1 MLSSTRSSTIF
12 SHFLKW
18 LFCSNFH
25 AMKKFL
31 LSVLLLFAAFVGF
44 SQYSLK
50 LVVNSTPKPTV
61 NVAQRAA
68 EPVYVAGN
76 FNNWNPKDE
85 NYRLKPLGTR
95 LTVVLKDIPAGMYA
109 FKFTRGDWSKV
120 ETTADGRDIADRVVE
135 IKDDMTHEFV
145 IEGWK
150 DDYPDKPKPY
160 TATPQVKVL
169 DSAFYMPQLDRK
181 RRIWI
186 YLPKGYATSKS
197 TYPVLYM
204 HDGQNLFNEQTAPF
218 GEWGVDEAMDSLQ
231 KQTGKQMI
239 VVGIDNGGDK
249 RLSEYNPYDFEKNKG
264 EGDKYID
271 FLVQTLK
278 PYIDQK
284 FRTKKDAPNTFTAGS
299 SMGGLISLYSVLKY
313 PNVFGGAG
321 VFSPAFW
328 TAPQLF
334 ADVDKTDWGG
344 NRPKFFFY
352 AGGKESTTMVAD
364 VKRMI
369 AIIEKKKG
377 NVNTTSIIN
386 PLGQHNEPT
395 WRKQF
400 PDFYKWLVGL

>member
-1 MLSSTRSSTIF
+1 
-12 SHFLKW
+12 
-18 LFCSNFH
+18 
-25 AMKKFL
+25 MKKY
-31 LSVLLLFAAFVGF
+31 LLFIAFLFLACPGF
-44 SQYSLK
+44 TQYTLK
-50 LVVNSTPKPTV
+50 LVVTAVPKPTV

-76 FNNWNPKDE
+76 FNSWNPKDE
-85 NYRLKPLGTR
+85 NYKLKPLGSR
-95 LTVVLKDIPAGMYA
+95 VAVVLKDIPAGVYA

-120 ETTADGRDIADRVVE
+120 ETTSDGRDIADRVVE
-135 IKDDMTHEFV
+135 VKGDMTQEFI

-150 DDYPDKPKPY
+150 DDYPVRPKPY
-160 TATPQVKVL
+160 TATPQVKIL

-186 YLPKGYATSKS
+186 YLPKGYATSK
-197 TYPVLYM
+197 TNYPVLYM

-231 KQTGKQMI
+231 KQSGKEVI

-249 RLSEYNPYDFEKNKG
+249 RMGEYNPYDFKETKG
-264 EGDKYID
+264 EGNQYIE
-271 FLVQTLK
+271 FLVKTLK

-284 FRTKKDAPNTFTAGS
+284 FRTKKDAANTFTAGS
-299 SMGGLISLYSVLKY
+299 SMGGLISLYAVVKY

-328 TAPQLF
+328 TAPQLY
-334 ADVDKTDWGG
+334 ADVEATDWGG
-344 NRPKFFFY
+344 NKPKFYFY
-352 AGGKESTTMVAD
+352 AGGKESTTMVSD
-364 VKRMI
+364 MNRMI
-369 AIIEKKKG
+369 ALIEKKPD
-377 NVNTTSIIN
+377 VNTTTFVN

-400 PDFYKWLVGL
+400 PVFYKWLVGIY